1 MNKNNN
7 LYVVLYA
14 SVMVIIVAIG
24 LAFTSQA
31 LKERQKNNEN
41 IDQMRQILRSLRIDV
56 NADEAI
62 DVYNNT
68 IKEAYLVD
76 KSGQVVANS
85 EGIGVEDAAFSAELP
100 NLMKANAYPVY
111 IAEIDGDTKYVV
123 GMYGSG
129 LWGPIWGYLA
139 LNSDADSVYGVDF
152 SHASETPGLGAEIT
166 HEPFRSQFPGK
177 HIYQNGEL
185 RSIAVVKAG
194 KSDSSRD
201 YVDGISGGTLTSH
214 GVQNMLFNSLS
225 LYEPF
230 LNNLKTNA
238 Q

>member
-152 SHASETPGLGAEIT
+152 KIGRAH
-166 HEPFRSQFPGK
+166 
-177 HIYQNGEL
+177 
-185 RSIAVVKAG
+185 V
-194 KSDSSRD
+194 
-201 YVDGISGGTLTSH
+201 
-214 GVQNMLFNSLS
+214 
-225 LYEPF
+225 
-230 LNNLKTNA
+230 
-238 Q
+238 